1 MATLN
6 KQGHAQGIG
15 HGTQTSKMKSSR
27 NNQLM
32 KHAPHS
38 DDQDKITSIDKIKPK
53 KKKKEKNNESEKKKA
68 NKSSGTQKGEDSSS
82 PPNSEDTGL
91 FESQTRSL

>member
-1 MATLN
+1 
-6 KQGHAQGIG
+6 
-15 HGTQTSKMKSSR
+15 
-27 NNQLM
+27 M

-68 NKSSGTQKGEDSSS
+68 NKSSRGTQKGEDSSS